1 MKEGIIAGVI
11 VFAIEI
17 AAMITVHVKLKK
29 RIREEGEE

>member
-11 VFAIEI
+11 VFVIEI

-29 RIREEGEE
+29 RIREESEE

>member
-17 AAMITVHVKLKK
+17 AAMIVVDIRLKK